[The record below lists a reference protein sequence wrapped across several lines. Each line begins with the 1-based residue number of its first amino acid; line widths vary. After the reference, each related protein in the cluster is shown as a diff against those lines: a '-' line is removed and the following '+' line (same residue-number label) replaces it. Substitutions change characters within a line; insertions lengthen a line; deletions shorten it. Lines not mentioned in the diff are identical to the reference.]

1 MTVAITG
8 HLTDGSE
15 ITIFNGS
22 DSIFNEMFDVSLDF
36 LKIQKQ
42 LVLFA
47 HVYNVPLLQYN
58 LFHKW
63 TCTIKHFLIVKH
75 YNYLMDVI
83 LDNVFTHFTL
93 TYDNTVPTDDYLDTK
108 ILYADNLNYSV
119 AVPYNKLEDLHNFLN
134 LPSYSF
140 VSSMSLEIS
149 KRVNLIRNQFE
160 PIYTIQVDSY
170 KTDHLT
176 IS

>member
-8 HLTDGSE
+8 HLSDGSE
-15 ITIFNGS
+15 VTIFNDS
-22 DSIFNEMFDVSLDF
+22 DSIFKEMFDVCLDF

-47 HVYNVPLLQYN
+47 HVYNVPMLQHN

-63 TCTIKHFLIVKH
+63 TCSIKHFLILKH
-75 YNYLMDVI
+75 YNYLMDLV

-93 TYDNTVPTDDYLDTK
+93 IYDNTVPTDDYLYTK
-108 ILYADNLNYSV
+108 ILYGSYLSNQV
-119 AVPYNKLEDLHNFLN
+119 EVPYNKLEDLHNFLN
-134 LPSYSF
+134 FEVPTYIDSIDLYLSSF
-140 VSSMSLEIS
+140 VTMNKSNSESVFTLKLRDQETS
-149 KRVNLIRNQFE
+149 QF
-160 PIYTIQVDSY
+160 
-170 KTDHLT
+170 T